1 MPETRRP
8 GERAGAVSPAVHYSG
23 FVIAGLLAL
32 AADMLI
38 LEALILAGLHPLI
51 GRPFA
56 ISLAM
61 VVSWLVNRTIT
72 FAVPGPPSFREY
84 ARFAAVSWTSQAVN
98 YTIFGAI
105 LIARPATPP
114 LLAVVMASF
123 VSMFV
128 SYFGFR
134 YGVFSHGP
142 ASARP
147 SKSRT
152 ET

>member
-1 MPETRRP
+1 MPA
-8 GERAGAVSPAVHYSG
+8 AGRVGRVRHYGG
-23 FVIAGLLAL
+23 FVLAGLSAL

-38 LEALILAGLHPLI
+38 LEALMLAGLHPLL

-56 ISLAM
+56 ISIAM
-61 VVSWLVNRTIT
+61 VVSWLINRTVT
-72 FAVPGPPSFREY
+72 FAMPGPPSFREY

-98 YTIFGAI
+98 YLIFGAI
-105 LIARPATPP
+105 LIVRPSTPP
-114 LLAVVMASF
+114 LLAVVLAAF

-142 ASARP
+142 AAARP
-147 SKSRT
+147 ASSRT